1 MSVLEAPRSAILTRS
16 ARFQVS
22 RGMSTILGA
31 LVMLFIISAIF
42 APSSVSKGAVLGML
56 PFAAVLAIIGLGQ
69 TLVVQQGGID
79 LLFESKSADKGKGG
93 KINISPKVSRATFD
107 APADAWDSSG
117 AKISFVNP
125 NNRSVIVMNSGVRW
139 ERLAATLDNSVN
151 FMEIVYD
158 AGSESNDGGEL
169 LVHDGYE
176 YGFALDGEIE
186 VTVGDLVQT
195 ISKGDSIG
203 FDSTFPHMFR
213 NISNAPFRGIWFVH
227 GCADPHR

>member
-1 MSVLEAPRSAILTRS
+1 MPDPIKRLGPRLKEVRLESKLSLRGVARQLKVSPSFISQIENGKSHPSVATLYALANLLG
-16 ARFQVS
+16 VS
-22 RGMSTILGA
+22 
-31 LVMLFIISAIF
+31 
-42 APSSVSKGAVLGML
+42 
-56 PFAAVLAIIGLGQ
+56 
-69 TLVVQQGGID
+69 ID
-79 LLFESKSADKGKGG
+79 LLFESKSADKGKSG

-117 AKISFVNP
+117 ARISFVNP

-139 ERLAATLDNSVN
+139 ERLAATLDDSVN

-169 LVHDGYE
+169 LIHDGYE

-203 FDSTFPHMFR
+203 FDSTFPHKFR